1 MLRPET
7 IQLPEENIDGTFFV
21 NNGYRKK
28 KKNTHTNNKRC
39 QGYGKTGT
47 SCTIGRNVNG
57 AATVETVQRFLRTL
71 KMEPPYNSAVIY
83 IPWIYI

>member
-28 KKNTHTNNKRC
+28 KKKNTHT
-39 QGYGKTGT
+39 QIT
-47 SCTIGRNVNG
+47 NV
-57 AATVETVQRFLRTL
+57 A
-71 KMEPPYNSAVIY
+71 KDMEKQEPHALLVGM
-83 IPWIYI
+83 

>member
-7 IQLPEENIDGTFFV
+7 IQLPEENIDGTFSA
-21 NNGYRKK
+21 NNGYCKK

-47 SCTIGRNVNG
+47 
-57 AATVETVQRFLRTL
+57 L
-71 KMEPPYNSAVIY
+71 MHY
-83 IPWIYI
+83 W